1 MIRRLVSFV
10 LLLALAAALFVV
22 AFPQVLGLEQ
32 RYYVAQVIAF
42 RGILVVVA
50 VVVAVV
56 FLFAGLALRAV
67 RSLLAAAAVLLLVF
81 AAITGGV
88 LVERGTGSTKFDA
101 KAAGDVRVLAWNTLG
116 GAPGAS
122 TIAKLAVNSKADIV
136 SLPETTRKTANAV
149 AAKMKAAKRP
159 VSVLV
164 LAYDKTDSAKSTALL
179 ISTKLGT
186 YRVVADDEG
195 GTTPVLPTVVA
206 RPADGSGP
214 VIVAAHPAAPV
225 KALMTDWRA
234 GLRYLAKLCSGESMI
249 MAGDFNSTLD
259 HQSGLGSKPSTT
271 LGSCRDAAKASANG
285 AVGTWPTTVP
295 ALLAAPIDHVMAT
308 SDWSVSGF
316 RVITTQDGSGSDH
329 RPVLAQLTPASTD

>member
-1 MIRRLVSFV
+1 MIRRLVFFV
-10 LLLALAAALFVV
+10 LLLALAAALFVA
-22 AFPQVLGLEQ
+22 AFPQTFGLEQ

-50 VVVAVV
+50 VVLAIVL
-56 FLFAGLALRAV
+56 LFAGLPLRAA
-67 RSLLAAAAVLLLVF
+67 RGLFSGAAVLLLVF
-81 AAITGGV
+81 AAVTGGV
-88 LVERGTGSTKFDA
+88 LVERGTGSTTFEA
-101 KAAGDVRVLAWNTLG
+101 KVSGDVRVLAWNTLG
-116 GAPGAS
+116 GAPGA
-122 TIAKLAVNSKADIV
+122 TAIAKLAVDSRADIV

-159 VSVLV
+159 VNVLV
-164 LAYDKTDSAKSTALL
+164 LAYDKTNSAESTALL

-195 GTTPVLPTVVA
+195 GTTKVLPSVVA

-225 KALMTDWRA
+225 KALMGDWRK
-234 GLRYLAKLCSGESMI
+234 GLEYLATLCSGESMI

-285 AVGTWPTTVP
+285 AVGTWPASVP

-308 SDWSVSGF
+308 PDWSVSGF
-316 RVITTQDGSGSDH
+316 RVITTEDGAGSDH